1 VDLTF
6 LTAAIGFVFLAVFG
20 GLIMFFTALAA
31 RKGAAPAVFRNIEAF
46 QSLPDTVGRA
56 VETGHRLHISLG
68 SGSVGGPET
77 AATLAGLTVLDQ
89 ISAVAV
95 VSDKP
100 PVVTTA
106 DGTAMLLAQ
115 DVLRQ
120 VYIRQNA
127 LPRYD
132 PTSARVAGLSAD
144 SFGAALTSLVKDESV
159 GGTILIG
166 SVGPE
171 AVLFAEAGQRANITT
186 LAGSDDPATQ
196 ALLFASA
203 DYPLIGEDL
212 FAGGAYIGRQPA
224 HIASL
229 RAQDVMRLAIGF
241 AILGGFLL
249 QSLGLL
255 ELFKLLG
262 K

>member
-1 VDLTF
+1 VDLTT
-6 LTAAIGFVFLAVFG
+6 LTAVSGFLFLALFG
-20 GLIMFFTALAA
+20 GLLMLFTVLAA
-31 RKGAAPAVFRNIEAF
+31 RKGAAPAIFRNIEAF
-46 QSLPDTVGRA
+46 QSLPNTVGRA
-56 VETGHRLHISLG
+56 VETGRRLHISLG
-68 SGSVGGPET
+68 SGSIGGQDT
-77 AATLAGLTVLDQ
+77 AAALAGLTVLDQ

-120 VYIRQNA
+120 VYARQNA

-144 SFGAALTSLVKDESV
+144 SFGAALTSLIKDESV

-171 AVLFAEAGQRANITT
+171 AVLFTEAGQRAGITT

-203 DYPLIGEDL
+203 DYPLVGEDL
-212 FAGGAYIGRQPA
+212 FAGGAYIGRHPA

-229 RAQDVMRLAIGF
+229 RTQDVLRMAIGF
-241 AILGGFLL
+241 VILAGFVA

-255 ELFKLLG
+255 DLFFK
-262 K
+262 

>member
-1 VDLTF
+1 MPPLSDLIG
-6 LTAAIGFVFLAVFG
+6 LIGFAFLALFG
-20 GLIMFFTALAA
+20 GLLLFFTTLAA
-31 RKGAAPAVFRNIEAF
+31 RKGAAPAIFRNIEAF
-46 QSLPDTVGRA
+46 QSLPDTVGHA
-56 VETGHRLHISLG
+56 VETGRRLHISLG
-68 SGSVGGPET
+68 SGSIGGQDT
-77 AATLAGLTVLDQ
+77 AAALAGLTVLDQ

-106 DGTAMLLAQ
+106 DGTAALLAQ

-120 VYIRQNA
+120 VYARQNA

-212 FAGGAYIGRQPA
+212 FAGGAYIGRHPA
-224 HIASL
+224 HVASL
-229 RAQDVMRLAIGF
+229 RAQDVLRIVIGVVILIGF
-241 AILGGFLL
+241 IAKTL
-249 QSLGLL
+249 SLDV
-255 ELFKLLG
+255 LFK
-262 K
+262 

>member
-1 VDLTF
+1 MT
-6 LTAAIGFVFLAVFG
+6 LTAVFGFLFLALFG
-20 GLIMFFTALAA
+20 GLILFFTTLAA
-31 RKGAAPAVFRNIEAF
+31 RKGAPPAVFRNIEAF
-46 QSLPDTVGRA
+46 QSLPTTVGRA
-56 VETGHRLHISLG
+56 VETGRRLHISLG
-68 SGSVGGPET
+68 SGSVGGTDT
-77 AATLAGLTVLDQ
+77 ATALAGLTVLDQ

-120 VYIRQNA
+120 VYARQNA

-132 PTSARVAGLSAD
+132 PTSARVAGLSPI

-171 AVLFAEAGQRANITT
+171 AVLLTEAGQRANITT
-186 LAGSDDPATQ
+186 LAGSDDPTTQ
-196 ALLFASA
+196 ALLFAAA

-212 FAGGAYIGRQPA
+212 FAGGAYIGRHPA
-224 HIASL
+224 HIGSL
-229 RAQDVMRLAIGF
+229 RAQDVLRLVIALI
-241 AILGGFLL
+241 ILGGFVAKT
-249 QSLGLL
+249 LG
-255 ELFKLLG
+255 FIK
-262 K
+262 

>member
-1 VDLTF
+1 MPSLSE
-6 LTAAIGFVFLAVFG
+6 LAGFAFLALFG
-20 GLIMFFTALAA
+20 GLILFFTTLAA
-31 RKGAAPAVFRNIEAF
+31 RKGAAPAIFRNIEAF

-56 VETGHRLHISLG
+56 VETGRRLHISLG
-68 SGSVGGPET
+68 SGSVGGQDT
-77 AATLAGLTVLDQ
+77 APALAGLTVLDQ

-120 VYIRQNA
+120 VYTRQNA

-171 AVLFAEAGQRANITT
+171 AVLFTEAGQRENITT

-196 ALLFASA
+196 ALLFAAA

-229 RAQDVMRLAIGF
+229 RAQDVLRIAIGVV
-241 AILGGFLL
+241 IIVGFIAKTI
-249 QSLGLL
+249 GLDV
-255 ELFKLLG
+255 LFK
-262 K
+262 